1 MPHHARVSAAAVLEV
16 EDLVVA
22 FDTDEGELRAVDGVS
37 FSVGRGRTLGI
48 VGESGSGKSVTALAI
63 LGLLPE
69 PSGRLVSGHV
79 RLDGVDLANASEREM
94 QKIRGRRIGMI
105 FQEPMTALDPLQ
117 RVGEQIGE
125 GLRHHFGLSRAAA
138 REKSVALLGK
148 VGIPAPAER
157 IDSYPHE
164 LSGGM
169 RQRVMIASAIACEP
183 SVLLADEPTTA
194 LDVTIQAQILA
205 LLDDLRRELGTS
217 VVLITHDLGV
227 VADVADDVVV
237 MYAGRVVERAPKDA
251 LFERPLHPYTRGLL
265 ESVPGFGDNATK
277 KRLPTIRGL
286 VPDLRKLPGGC
297 RFRDRCDLAIDRCKE
312 SEPVLER
319 VGTHEVACFRAS
331 EVTS

>member
-1 MPHHARVSAAAVLEV
+1 MSADSVLAV

-37 FSVGRGRTLGI
+37 FSVGKGRTLGI
-48 VGESGSGKSVTALAI
+48 VGESGSGKSVTALAV

-69 PSGRLVSGHV
+69 PVGRIV
-79 RLDGVDLANASEREM
+79 RGAIRFGGRDLAKESEAGL
-94 QKIRGRRIGMI
+94 QKVRGRHVAMI
-105 FQEPMTALDPLQ
+105 FQEPMTALDPVQ
-117 RVGEQIGE
+117 RVGDQIAE
-125 GLRHHFGLSRAAA
+125 GLRHHFGLGRGAA
-138 REKSVALLGK
+138 REKAIALLGK
-148 VGIPAPAER
+148 VGIPSPAER
-157 IDSYPHE
+157 LDAYPHE

-183 SVLLADEPTTA
+183 SVILADEPTTA

-251 LFERPLHPYTRGLL
+251 LFAAPLHPYTRGLL
-265 ESVPGFGDNATK
+265 ESAPGHAANARK
-277 KRLPTIRGL
+277 ARLPTIGGV
-286 VPDLRKLPGGC
+286 VPDLRRLPAGC
-297 RFRDRCDLAIDRCKE
+297 RFRDRCALAVERCAETDPPLQVRGDRA
-312 SEPVLER
+312 
-319 VGTHEVACFRAS
+319 VACIRVDELA
-331 EVTS
+331 EGRGAA

>member
-1 MPHHARVSAAAVLEV
+1 VATPVLEIA
-16 EDLVVA
+16 DLVVA
-22 FDTDEGELRAVDGVS
+22 FDTDQGELRAVDGIG
-37 FSVGRGRTLGI
+37 FTLEKGRTLGI
-48 VGESGSGKSVTALAI
+48 VGESGCGKSVTALAI

-69 PSGRLVSGHV
+69 PQGRVLSGKVL
-79 RLDGVDLANASEREM
+79 LDGKDIARASESEM
-94 QKIRGRRIGMI
+94 QKIRGRRIAMV

-117 RVGEQIGE
+117 RVGDQIAE
-125 GLRHHFGLSRAAA
+125 GLRHHFGLSRSAA
-138 REKSVALLGK
+138 RDKAIELLGK

-205 LLDDLRRELGTS
+205 LIDDLRRELGTS

-227 VADVADDVVV
+227 VADVADDVAV
-237 MYAGRVVERAPKDA
+237 MYAGRIVERATKDQ
-251 LFERPLHPYTRGLL
+251 LFEKPLHPYTRGLL
-265 ESVPGFGDNATK
+265 ESVPGFGNNATR

-286 VPDLRKLPGGC
+286 VPDLLHLPAGC
-297 RFRDRCDLAIDRCKE
+297 RFRDRCDRAIDRCAE
-312 SEPVLER
+312 VDPPLSTVD
-319 VGTHEVACFRAS
+319 GHSVACIRAREEKAS
-331 EVTS
+331 

>member
-1 MPHHARVSAAAVLEV
+1 MSDAAPVLEV
-16 EDLVVA
+16 DDLVVA
-22 FDTDEGELRAVDGVS
+22 FDTDEGVLRAVDGVS
-37 FSVGRGRTLGI
+37 FSLGKGRTLGI

-69 PSGRLVSGHV
+69 PQGRLVRGSV
-79 RLDGVDLANASEREM
+79 KLDGKEIAGASDDAM
-94 QKIRGRRIGMI
+94 QAIRGRRIAMI
-105 FQEPMTALDPLQ
+105 FQEPMTALDPLM
-117 RVGEQIGE
+117 RVGDQIAE
-125 GLRHHFGLSRAAA
+125 GLRHHLGLSRAAA
-138 REKSVALLGK
+138 REKAIALLGK

-157 IDSYPHE
+157 IDAYPHE

-237 MYAGRVVERAPKDA
+237 MYAGRVVERASKDA
-251 LFERPLHPYTRGLL
+251 LFERQLHPYTLGLL
-265 ESVPGFGDNATK
+265 LSVPGYGDNATK

-286 VPDLRKLPGGC
+286 VPDLRHLAVGC
-297 RFRDRCDLAIDRCKE
+297 RFRDRCDRAIDRCAE
-312 SEPVLER
+312 AEPPLEV
-319 VGTHEVACFRAS
+319 VGDRAVACFRAMETAS
-331 EVTS
+331 